1 MPAMTTEV
9 ATHKKDQNV
18 HSGLDVGKGKPM
30 VPTSRRIRSS
40 KITRRGKTTNNRLL
54 VVVDES
60 PSSKR
65 AVEYVASVLASRRG
79 FQLCL
84 AHFLSPLPPELL
96 EFGGAEDPDKEQQL
110 DRQLK
115 AEQQRWIA
123 TARKKAQPALNW
135 ACAKLRK
142 AGVPASSLETQ
153 FSDPAREQNSVS
165 EEILELA
172 RINKCRTIIV
182 GRRSLP
188 WLRRLT
194 AGKDLAEK
202 LVQHGSGFTLWIV
215 E

>member
-1 MPAMTTEV
+1 
-9 ATHKKDQNV
+9 
-18 HSGLDVGKGKPM
+18 M
-30 VPTSRRIRSS
+30 VQTSRRTHSRAVPR
-40 KITRRGKTTNNRLL
+40 KRKTTNNRLL
-54 VVVDES
+54 AVVDES
-60 PSSKR
+60 SSSER
-65 AVEYVASVLASRRG
+65 AVEYMASMLASRRG

-84 AHFLSPLPPELL
+84 AHFLSPLPPMLL
-96 EFGGAEDPDKEQQL
+96 EFGGAEDPDKERQL

-115 AEQQRWIA
+115 TEQQQWIA

-135 ACAKLRK
+135 ACARLRK
-142 AGVPASSLETQ
+142 AGLPASSLTTH

-172 RINKCRTIIV
+172 RMNRCRTIIV

-202 LVQHGSGFTLWIV
+202 LVQEGEGFTLWIV